1 MIHLAMLV
9 WFQLPGEIPTILL
22 LKAAGVIPTIEPPD
36 CPSIGTTSLPSR
48 PSGVVFD
55 ESTVKSHF
63 PSLPATDLFGLN
75 LTI

>member
-1 MIHLAMLV
+1 M
-9 WFQLPGEIPTILL
+9 LL

-36 CPSIGTTSLPSR
+36 CPSISTTSLPSR

-63 PSLPATDLFGLN
+63 PSLPATDLGSEF
-75 LTI
+75 